1 MAPAGGCAPPRGRG
15 RQTGAGVFVGDV
27 TALELVWG
35 PAGQAVVLAG
45 AGGALRVLAGAHS
58 GAAAALLLEQRVLRP
73 GTRLHGVRAYPLLGG
88 SSGASSWSL
97 LLFGERELRRATL
110 QLEPLPSLQV
120 SAPLGPFRTWVL
132 DAAPCSQSAPR
143 DAVPVVVGCNDNSVQ
158 FWRGEQL
165 VARAVCSESC
175 LLYSMSLLPHEGDAK
190 NDVTVAAGTIFHDV
204 LLWRTGSCLSEG
216 LACDG
221 TGTPLSCPPL
231 ARLRGHLGSIYRVL
245 WVEDSCGRKGRRL
258 VTASDDRSGRV
269 WERRDSGRSCESI
282 GLWECRCS
290 AFGHAAR
297 VWDCAQVDVGEDGV
311 QALVTAS
318 EDCSCRVWS
327 LEGKELGCVSGHTG
341 RGVWRV
347 AAARGFVVSSGA
359 DAAVKLWDIL
369 QWVSPISGR
378 VSSSHVVFALSA
390 DRPPVADESTAPT
403 VSREVHTCRE
413 KPNKADDWV
422 CCLGSGSSGTLYL
435 GTHKGSVYRVSCTG
449 PGEPETWETLHK
461 SHRRAPF
468 SFIHPIEKGQ
478 GGVLLGDLGGYA
490 TLVAQAASGWKAV
503 EWEAHGGRAVLG
515 VFGCVG
521 PRLPVTSD
529 RSGEVKCWQ
538 VREST
543 ECTKIGRSPH
553 GKIVTTM
560 DFCPSRGLL
569 VCGDKKG
576 NIFAFDLNSTSSV
589 EGVGHMQAI
598 LSVEK
603 SHSHNA
609 ITMVKAE
616 AHRIVSG
623 GQDGCIFEHGL
634 IASEV
639 EEPVVLRPISR
650 RKMQSM
656 ASVHYRVEVGGILLL
671 GGFQGGDFV
680 LWNDHDSCVVL
691 RASCGGPTRPH
702 ALNVTSLSD
711 FLFSFCKYNEVL
723 IQRCKNECGV
733 PACQTL
739 TPSHHGKEIYDVC
752 IVASSDGGFPM
763 DIFTCS
769 EDGSVKCLRVNGSD
783 GCHSIHNFTGE
794 RIVGAAM
801 RALSVHQLSEDAWF
815 LVSAGAQ
822 EVLNAWRVNRNVTA
836 TRGDDGCMS
845 VEWVG
850 ARVPH
855 KSGRRQR
862 KLKNSKTKHRCLC
875 VRSASVDMA
884 GKRVSLLVVSSS
896 DASLSVL
903 ALSTDCV
910 RTSWQVAA
918 DMCFHESPVLS
929 ISIRDIEGRTFVT
942 SGATDGGIALWDIS
956 SALQGFGSGES
967 AQQLRPLLALPQVHQ
982 SGVNALYLCQTPP
995 VALPLGEKSVHLS
1008 VVSGGDDQ
1016 AIHITICCLDLEHML
1031 PDQAAPLACVVKRF
1045 SEARAHGSAVRGV
1058 WMDGDVLLS
1067 GGRDQR
1073 VRMWRLEGN
1082 SLSLRSEAMTDVGNM
1097 EAMGVVCIPQ
1107 PRPEDSHL
1115 ERRYCIVACGRGLQ
1129 VMSCHRSEGF
1139 LH

>member
-1 MAPAGGCAPPRGRG
+1 MAPAGGCSTLSGRG
-15 RQTGAGVFVGDV
+15 RLAGAGAFVGDV

-35 PAGQAVVLAG
+35 PAGQVVVLAG
-45 AGGALRVLAGAHS
+45 AGGALRVLIGVHD
-58 GAAAALLLEQRVLRP
+58 GAAPALLLEQRVLRP
-73 GTRLHGVRAYPLLGG
+73 GTRLHGLRACPLLGG

-110 QLEPLPSLQV
+110 HLEPQPSLQV

-143 DAVPVVVGCNDNSVQ
+143 DAVPIAVGCNDNSVQ
-158 FWRGEQL
+158 FWQGTQL

-190 NDVTVAAGTIFHDV
+190 DDVTVAAGTIFHDV

-216 LACDG
+216 LARDG
-221 TGTPLSCPPL
+221 TGTPVSCPPL
-231 ARLRGHLGSIYRVL
+231 SRLRGHLGSIYRVL
-245 WVEDSCGRKGRRL
+245 WVKDSCGRKGRRL

-269 WERRDSGRSCESI
+269 WERRDSGRFSESI

-290 AFGHAAR
+290 AFGHASR
-297 VWDCAQVDVGEDGV
+297 VWDCAQVDVGGDGQ

-318 EDCSCRVWS
+318 EDCSCRVWN
-327 LEGKELGCVSGHTG
+327 LEGKELGRVSGHTG

-347 AAARGFVVSSGA
+347 AAARGFVVSAGA
-359 DAAVKLWDIL
+359 DAAVKLWDIM

-378 VSSSHVVFALSA
+378 ISSAHVSFALSA
-390 DRPPVADESTAPT
+390 DRPPLADESTVPS
-403 VSREVHTCRE
+403 VSKEVHRCRG

-435 GTHKGSVYRVSCTG
+435 GTHKGSVYHVSFTG
-449 PGEPETWETLHK
+449 PGEPETWVTVHQ
-461 SHRRAPF
+461 SHRRDPF
-468 SFIHPIEKGQ
+468 SCIHPLEKGQ

-490 TLVAQAASGWKAV
+490 TLVAQTASGWKAV
-503 EWEAHGGRAVLG
+503 EWEAHGCRAVLG

-543 ECTKIGRSPH
+543 ECTKVGRSPH
-553 GKIVTTM
+553 GKIVTAM
-560 DFCPSRGLL
+560 DFCPNSGLL

-576 NIFAFDLNSTSSV
+576 NIFAFDLNKEV
-589 EGVGHMQAI
+589 EGEGHMQAI

-603 SHSHNA
+603 SHAHNA
-609 ITMVKAE
+609 ITMVMAGS
-616 AHRIVSG
+616 HRIVSG

-634 IASEV
+634 FTFEV
-639 EEPVVLRPISR
+639 EEAVLRPISR

-680 LWNDHDSCVVL
+680 LWNDQDSCVIF
-691 RASCGGPTRPH
+691 RASCGGPVRPH
-702 ALNVTSLSD
+702 ALNVSSLSD
-711 FLFSFCKYNEVL
+711 FSFSFCKYNEVL
-723 IQRCKNECGV
+723 IQRCKNACGV

-739 TPSHHGKEIYDVC
+739 TPSHHGKEIYDAC
-752 IVASSDGGFPM
+752 IVTSADGSFPI

-769 EDGSVKCLRVNGSD
+769 EDGSVKCLRVSGSD
-783 GCHSIHNFTGE
+783 GSHSIHNFTGE

-801 RALSVHQLSEDAWF
+801 RALSVHQLSEDEWF

-822 EVLNAWRVNRNVTA
+822 EVLNAWRVNRNETA
-836 TRGDDGCMS
+836 ICGADGSMS

-855 KSGRRQR
+855 KNGRHQR

-875 VRSASVDMA
+875 VRSTSVEMT
-884 GKRVSLLVVSSS
+884 GKRVPFLVVSSS
-896 DASLSVL
+896 DASLKVL
-903 ALSTDCV
+903 ALLTDGE
-910 RTSWQVAA
+910 RSSWQVAA

-929 ISIRDIEGRTFVT
+929 ISIRDIEGRKFVA
-942 SGATDGGIALWDIS
+942 SGATDGGVALWDIS
-956 SALQGFGSGES
+956 SALQGFVPGVS

-982 SGVNALYLCQTPP
+982 SGVNALHLCQTLPS
-995 VALPLGEKSVHLS
+995 VLPLDSKKSLYLS

-1016 AIHITICCLDLEHML
+1016 AMHITICCVDLENML
-1031 PDQAAPLACVVKRF
+1031 SDQAVPLNRVVKRF

-1073 VRMWRLEGN
+1073 VRMWHLEGN
-1082 SLSLRSEAMTDVGNM
+1082 SLSLRSEAIVDVGNM
-1097 EAMGVVCIPQ
+1097 EAMDVVCIP
-1107 PRPEDSHL
+1107 RPQQEDNSL
-1115 ERRYCIVACGRGLQ
+1115 FERRYNIVACGRGLQ
-1129 VMSCHRSEGF
+1129 VLSCHRGEGF
-1139 LH
+1139 QH